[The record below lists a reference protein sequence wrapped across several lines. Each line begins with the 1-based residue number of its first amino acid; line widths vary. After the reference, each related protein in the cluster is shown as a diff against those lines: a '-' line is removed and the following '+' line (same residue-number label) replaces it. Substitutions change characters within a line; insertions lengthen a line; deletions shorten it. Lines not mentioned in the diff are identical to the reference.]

1 MIKLK
6 QLIKEETIHSCE
18 CGGDCCSVNESK
30 GMELGKI
37 FTGHGFAF
45 KKEELDEGFEK
56 YHLGNL
62 LDSKLKKR
70 LERAIKLWG
79 GKIDAVGMDTI
90 KFRLSSSD
98 VKKLPL
104 LLKKLDQNKNVWIG
118 DKRKKNIWDRK
129 RKIDKLESCG
139 YTMSAEPPHKK
150 LKSSGG
156 TGPEDRHLKENLIYV
171 DKDMKDGKFDPKN
184 PQVHIQGYG
193 VVNLKTLQDSLSRKF
208 LDLSKRAKKGDIKN
222 IEHLL
227 KTNSVIQGFVQALV
241 DADKQ
246 LNTSQMK
253 RKITMYK
260 RKR

>member
-6 QLIKEETIHSCE
+6 KILKESCE
-18 CGGDCCSVNESK
+18 CGGDCCSVNESTDINLPK
-30 GMELGKI
+30 GMELGKV

-56 YHLGNL
+56 YHLGGV

-79 GKIDAVGMDTI
+79 GRVDSVGMDTI
-90 KFRLSSSD
+90 KFRLSSSE
-98 VKKLPL
+98 VTKLPL

-129 RKIDKLESCG
+129 RKIDKL
-139 YTMSAEPPHKK
+139 
-150 LKSSGG
+150 
-156 TGPEDRHLKENLIYV
+156 RENLIYV

-193 VVNLKTLQDSLSRKF
+193 VVNLKTLQDNLSSKF
-208 LDLSKRAKKGDIKN
+208 LDLSKRAKKGDVKN

-227 KTNSVIQGFVQALV
+227 KKNSVIQGFVQALV

-246 LNTSQMK
+246 LNSPQMK